1 MEYEI
6 TMLANSE
13 SFQMPPITTVTFQ
26 TFYYFM
32 SWFTTNIWILLNN
45 NFKLMLVAFI
55 LLTAVNNIIY
65 TCLC

>member
-13 SFQMPPITTVTFQ
+13 SFQMRPTTTVTFQ

-32 SWFTTNIWILLNN
+32 LWFTTNIWILLNN
-45 NFKLMLVAFI
+45 DFKLINACGLYI
-55 LLTAVNNIIY
+55 INKIQLLKV
-65 TCLC
+65 C